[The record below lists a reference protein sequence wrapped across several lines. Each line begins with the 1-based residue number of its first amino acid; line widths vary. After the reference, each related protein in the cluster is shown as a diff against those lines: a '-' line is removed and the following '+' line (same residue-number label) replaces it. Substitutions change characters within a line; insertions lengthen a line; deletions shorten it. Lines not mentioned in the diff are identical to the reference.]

1 MKKTLIN
8 LDAQRDK
15 IKEMLLEQLEATT
28 FYDISKIDLKLDA
41 SKILDEV
48 IPNIEDP
55 TIYITPTAY
64 IKMRTLIE
72 ETDVEI
78 AWHGVVH
85 RQGRIFI
92 ITDILVYPQK
102 ITSVT
107 VESDDDLYPQ
117 WCMELED
124 DVLNNMRFQG
134 HSHVNMGVTPSGV
147 DEDYYTRLLTQVHDY
162 YIIMVMN
169 KSEKYTLR
177 LYDVENNILYS
188 DLDLNIYL
196 PDVHKDSLDWY
207 EDNKEML
214 KKPDTKQESLFKSE
228 TILDSDRLD
237 VHTHEGRLL
246 RSQTIAQ
253 VANFLKASFFSQDK
267 QMTIKYIKER
277 IKQFD
282 KLVVVR
288 VKQGKEPKA
297 IAYWGDVD
305 ESKYA
310 KPAVVTW
317 EVSDVELT
325 SNKAYSQYNDPW
337 WRDYYG
343 GSY

>member
-8 LDAQRDK
+8 LDSSRDK
-15 IKEMLLEQLEATT
+15 IKELLLEQLASTT
-28 FYDISKIDLKLDA
+28 FYDLSKIDLKLDA
-41 SKILDEV
+41 SKILEET
-48 IPNIEDP
+48 IPDVEDP

-64 IKMRTLIE
+64 IKMRTLVE

-85 RQGRIFI
+85 RQDRNFV

-107 VESDDDLYPQ
+107 VESDDDLYPN
-117 WCMELED
+117 WCMELPD

-147 DEDYYTRLLTQVHDY
+147 DEEYYTRLLTQVHDY
-162 YIIMVMN
+162 YIIMVTN
-169 KSEKYTLR
+169 KHEAMTLR

-196 PDVHKDSLDWY
+196 PDVHKDNLDWY
-207 EDNKEML
+207 EEQKEML
-214 KKPDTKQESLFKSE
+214 QKPTPTQSTLFKE
-228 TILDSDRLD
+228 TVLDSDKLD
-237 VHTHEGRLL
+237 VTTPEGRVL
-246 RSQTIAQ
+246 RYQTITQ
-253 VANFLKASFFSQDK
+253 LANYMKSVFFKTDK
-267 QMTIKYIKER
+267 TMTVKYIKQR
-277 IKQFD
+277 IKDFD
-282 KLVVVR
+282 KLVVVNA
-288 VKQGKEPKA
+288 KQGKDIKA
-297 IAYWGDVD
+297 IAYWGDID
-305 ESKYA
+305 ESKYTNP
-310 KPAVVTW
+310 KVVTW
-317 EVSDVELT
+317 EVCDDEIT
-325 SNKAYSQYNDPW
+325 SGKAYSQYNDPW

>member
-8 LDAQRDK
+8 LTESKEK
-15 IKEMLLEQLEATT
+15 IKELLLEQLENTT
-28 FYDISKIDLKLDA
+28 FYDLSKIDLKLDA
-41 SKILDEV
+41 SKILEETLPDV
-48 IPNIEDP
+48 EDP

-64 IKMRTLIE
+64 IKMRTLVE

-85 RQGRIFI
+85 RQGRIFV

-107 VESDDDLYPQ
+107 VESDDDLYPN
-117 WCMELED
+117 WCMELPD

-134 HSHVNMGVTPSGV
+134 HSHVNMGVTPSSV

-162 YIIMVMN
+162 YIIMVTN
-169 KSEKYTLR
+169 KHEAMTLR

-196 PDVHKDSLDWY
+196 PDVHKDNIAWY
-207 EDNKEML
+207 EEQKEML
-214 KKPDTKQESLFKSE
+214 QKPSAKQESLFKE
-228 TILDSDRLD
+228 KILDDDKLD

-246 RSQTIAQ
+246 RKQTLSQ
-253 VANFLKASFFSQDK
+253 VANFLKVNFFSQDK

-277 IKQFD
+277 IKEYD
-282 KLVVVR
+282 KLVVVKG
-288 VKQGKEPKA
+288 KQGKDTKS

-305 ESKYA
+305 ESKYN

-317 EVSDVELT
+317 ELSEDESLY
-325 SNKAYSQYNDPW
+325 YSQRKFDSPW
-337 WRDYYG
+337 WNDYYG